1 MRRLLQVLFLAAVAL
16 AGCSGG
22 ASPLGFDQTKTPNCG
37 PPPPVPAPFLVFEYP
52 GDGATNVPTT
62 IGELV
67 FQGSGGA
74 SGVTV
79 SANGAAVP
87 TGPLQPAPS
96 PLPSPLV
103 TPPPSRGIGSAP
115 YFAVAIGTLA
125 PSTTYAVAFFY
136 AAWDGNVPS
145 CSKTVTVNLGSF
157 TTQ

>member
-1 MRRLLQVLFLAAVAL
+1 MRRLLHLLFLAGVAL

-22 ASPLGFDQTKTPNCG
+22 ASLLGFDQTKTPDCG
-37 PPPPVPAPFLVFEYP
+37 PPPPVPVPFLIFEYP

-74 SGVTV
+74 SGVTA
-79 SANGAAVP
+79 SANGAVVS
-87 TGPLQPAPS
+87 TGSLQPAPS

-103 TPPPSRGIGSAP
+103 TQPPNRGIGNAP
-115 YFAVAIGTLA
+115 YFAVTIGTLA
-125 PSTTYAVAFFY
+125 PSTTYAVTFFY
-136 AAWDGNVPS
+136 TAWDGTVPS